1 MTFENIRLA
10 ILEIFNR
17 RKAFLVAEEIP
28 SATGEARQ
36 VLEKELAGLNALI
49 SNNAWRP
56 DSAWLDALP
65 SLLCGPIVRKVLPD
79 EVTVWVALKAQANV
93 SLTIFERKSDGQ
105 KGSAVFSGSL
115 DTVRIGEKLHVAAVR
130 AKPASATS
138 PNKLLPGN
146 LYYYDLTWSNENLA
160 AHRADL
166 VYGDKD
172 PLPSFLVPP
181 LNLNDLHILHGSCR
195 NVTGSGFDATPN
207 LDHLLGKAW
216 DDTAKK
222 WNATRAHQLFL
233 TGDQIYAD
241 EGNDTLLNLV
251 GEAGNALL
259 AGFNGAALNWEEEL
273 PIRDDLLLIDPANKK
288 FLPATAGFKNPGK
301 LYPGLR
307 TVRNGEL
314 CLGFKDSLD
323 QLQPFDLL
331 SEGLKFTAKTG
342 NHLFGMG
349 EFFAS
354 YLLIWSDKL
363 WPGIFRDPKFAEA
376 FAALKTA
383 LTAAAKKKKTPED
396 KRDKAVRTA
405 EAILGSALFKT
416 LNDSE
421 AELKTQAARFHL
433 SVNLEVAIG
442 SSGLTQEK
450 IDKKKLE
457 LKNEAIKK
465 IAEGYLNLIESF
477 FKFTLFAQGVP
488 KVRKGLANI
497 ATYMMFDDHEV
508 SDDWHMT
515 HDWVTQVYSSP
526 VGLRVMQNALC
537 AYAVFQAWGN
547 TPERFEGEEPGKKF
561 LDALR
566 DWIQF
571 KLPAGAKSDAVLERV
586 IPCKILPDGK
596 KEIPLQKDGALIGNE
611 KVIRWDYALSFGK
624 YEAIVTDARTRRS
637 FTRRELAPAEHLS
650 KDAIKAQAPD
660 VQGGEFVPEFTLLV
674 SPCNVVTI
682 PDFRKGIA
690 GTAIPVK
697 VSIVSNIIFKRET
710 IQKAALLSYD
720 PDFADSWFV
729 AETPFERLIA
739 RLAARMPK
747 KNNARLPARIVVL
760 SGDVHFSATSRM
772 QYWADKP
779 FNETEGAANLV
790 MAHLVSSGFKNEN
803 SIWHFLHHAG
813 FEAFDLVD
821 DEKRLPKT
829 EVLAGYAK
837 KVDDLTPEELAKRKE
852 IIEKTRWH
860 PNYRAT
866 MFAPAE
872 GNAPSLLPYHQTDPA
887 TKIPKPDW
895 FYRIDHMRGAKPK
908 PADPNDPKLHKFE
921 NITAGGFDAALQKV
935 VKNQIEHIKYGKN
948 FAAGLE
954 VIATNSIAEV
964 SFGWEGAGK
973 LADALTADTD
983 KFVIKVD
990 KTFPQ
995 TPFQIIVEA
1004 EIIKVSKTEPF
1015 GTDLRVIECK
1025 RGAAKTTK
1033 AAHAKE
1039 AAVVVRKLVSQTHWV
1054 AKAKKEDSLPASVA
1068 DVECAQFTRYDIPM
1082 EVEDLEFPKPVL
1094 NV

>member
-1 MTFENIRLA
+1 M
-10 ILEIFNR
+10 
-17 RKAFLVAEEIP
+17 
-28 SATGEARQ
+28 Q
-36 VLEKELAGLNALI
+36 KELVRLNALV
-49 SNNAWRP
+49 SNTAWRP
-56 DSAWLDALP
+56 DSAWLAALP

-79 EVTVWVALKAQANV
+79 EVTIWVALKAQAEV

-105 KGSAVFSGSL
+105 KGSAIFSGSL
-115 DTVRIGEKLHVAAVR
+115 TTVRIGEHLHVAAVR
-130 AKPASATS
+130 AKPASPTS

-146 LYYYDLTWSNENLA
+146 IYYYDLAWGSESLA
-160 AHRADL
+160 AHRTDL

-181 LNLNDLHILHGSCR
+181 LNLNDLRILHGSCR
-195 NVTGSGFDATPN
+195 NVIGSGFDATPN

-216 DDTAKK
+216 DDTAKN

-241 EGNDTLLNLV
+241 EGNDILLNLV

-259 AGFNGAALNWEEEL
+259 AGFQGTALNWEEEL
-273 PIRDDLLLIDPANKK
+273 PVQDNLLLIDLANKK
-288 FLPATAGFKNPGK
+288 PVLPTTTTGFKNPSK

-307 TVRNGEL
+307 TVRDGEL
-314 CLGFKDSLD
+314 CLGFKDSID
-323 QLQPFDLL
+323 ELQPFDLL

-342 NHLFGMG
+342 NHLFGIG

-354 YLLIWSDKL
+354 YLLIWSDKI
-363 WPGIFRDPKFAEA
+363 WTGIFRDPKLAEE
-376 FAALKTA
+376 FAALKTVFDA
-383 LTAAAKKKKTPED
+383 VAKR
-396 KRDKAVRTA
+396 KRS
-405 EAILGSALFKT
+405 EG
-416 LNDSE
+416 E
-421 AELKTQAARFHL
+421 AEDQAIRSIEVLFGKNFFQAFFDLELRKKLEKDGKPVLIYSDNEFHRDIERFHL
-433 SVNLEVAIG
+433 SVNLEVKIG
-442 SSGLTQEK
+442 SGGQSQEE
-450 IDKKKLE
+450 IDKKKSE
-457 LKNEAIKK
+457 LKKAAVQK
-465 IAEGYLNLIESF
+465 IAQGYINLVQSF
-477 FKFTLFAQGVP
+477 FKFTIFAQGVS
-488 KVRKGLANI
+488 KVRKGIANI

-526 VGLRVMQNALC
+526 VGVRVMQNALC

-547 TPERFEGEEPGKKF
+547 TPERFEGEEAGKKF
-561 LDALR
+561 LDALN
-566 DWIQF
+566 DWIQS
-571 KLPAGAKSDAVLERV
+571 KMPANEKSDAVLERV
-586 IPCKILPDGK
+586 IPCKLVPKDK
-596 KEIPLQKDGALIGNE
+596 KEIPLQKDGALIGSE
-611 KVIRWDYALSFGK
+611 KVIRWDYTLSFGK
-624 YEAIVTDARTRRS
+624 YEAIVSDARTRRS

-650 KDAIKAQAPD
+650 KDAIKAQVSD
-660 VQGGEFVPEFTLLV
+660 TQGAEFTPEFTLFI

-690 GTAIPVK
+690 GTAIPIK
-697 VSIVSNIIFKRET
+697 VSVVDNIKKLFKGAT

-729 AETPFERLIA
+729 AEGPFERLIA

-747 KNNARLPARIVVL
+747 KNSARLPARVVVL
-760 SGDVHFSATSRM
+760 SGDVHFSASSRM

-779 FNETEGAANLV
+779 FNEAEGAANLV

-803 SIWHFLHHAG
+803 IIWHFLHHAG
-813 FEAFDLVD
+813 FEAFDVVD

-837 KVDDLTPEELAKRKE
+837 KVDDLTPDELAKRKE
-852 IIEKTRWH
+852 IIEKTRWF
-860 PNYRAT
+860 PNYRAA
-866 MFAPAE
+866 MFAPTE
-872 GNAPSLLPYHQTDPA
+872 GAVPSLLPYHQTDPA
-887 TKIPKPDW
+887 VKIPKPDW
-895 FYRIDHMRGAKPK
+895 FYRIDHMRGTKPK
-908 PADPNDPKLHKFE
+908 PSDPNDPKLHKFE
-921 NITAGGFDAALQKV
+921 NIVAGGFDATMQKV
-935 VKNQIEHIKYGKN
+935 IKNQFEHLKYGKN

-964 SFGWEGAGK
+964 SFGWEGTGK
-973 LADALTADTD
+973 LADALTPDTD
-983 KFVIKVD
+983 KFVIKVE
-990 KTFPQ
+990 KAFPQ
-995 TPFQIIVEA
+995 APFQVIVGT

-1015 GTDLRVIECK
+1015 GSDLRVIECK

-1039 AAVVVRKLVSQTHWV
+1039 AAAVVRKLVSQTHWV
-1054 AKAKKEDSLPASVA
+1054 AKAKKEDSLPASIA

-1082 EVEDLEFPKPVL
+1082 EVDDLEFPKPVL